1 MTCLPQKIVVRIK
14 WVKMKGVRWYLVC
27 DVPLDHGFGTEDLSV
42 QLLGVLSCQ
51 SFTRIAP
58 VEGDRV
64 TQAHGLFRGS
74 FCIQG
79 LTYEIYE
86 GWIPCLHSGQL

>member
-1 MTCLPQKIVVRIK
+1 MRIK
-14 WVKMKGVRWYLVC
+14 WVKVKGVRWYLVC

-51 SFTRIAP
+51 SFMRIAP

-86 GWIPCLHSGQL
+86 DWIPCLYSGQL